1 MTKTETTKLTPKAKW
16 EAPEL
21 TTLDAD
27 LTSIE
32 AARFRFALNLSIT
45 LPNPR
50 RR

>member
-32 AARFRFALNLSIT
+32 AAFAPGTDSLMFGNNDSQS
-45 LPNPR
+45 
-50 RR
+50 